1 LVGADYAAPQDRRWV
16 TAARWAHP
24 TVPSGSAGPTISLL
38 LLNAGD
44 FGCIVI
50 GLGVQSRPLTHDSS
64 GGGSSDEKC
73 IS

>member
-16 TAARWAHP
+16 TAARRAHP
-24 TVPSGSAGPTISLL
+24 TVPTGPTISLL